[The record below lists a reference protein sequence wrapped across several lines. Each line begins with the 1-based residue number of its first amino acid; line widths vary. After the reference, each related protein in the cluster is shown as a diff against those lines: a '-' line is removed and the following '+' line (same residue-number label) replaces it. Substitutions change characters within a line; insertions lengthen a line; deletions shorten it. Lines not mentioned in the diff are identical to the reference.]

1 MTATNGQSSTSV
13 LAARGIHKSFAATP
27 ILSGIDIDADS
38 GEVVAVLG
46 PSGSG
51 KSTLLRCLNFL
62 SPPDEGRL
70 YLHGRR
76 NPARQKN
83 TTVFCPPAAD
93 LSRLRAQVAMVFQTF
108 NLWPH
113 LTALENVVLPQIST
127 LKKPRREA
135 REAAREA
142 LEKVGIGERAD
153 HFPAQLSGGQQQ
165 RVGIARA
172 LAMRPLAILFDEPTS
187 ALDPELV
194 DEVLRVM
201 RRLAEEKVTMIVVTH
216 EIAFAREIAQR
227 ALFLDGGQSRR
238 QRGLRPRLWIIRR
251 PSVCADF
258 CRAGGTGGKHKQSAF
273 WHNAGDVFGVW
284 SAIVFRSDFFTRAV
298 FARAGAVPCFG
309 GGCGDDAGRGGGD
322 DSSRQRRMEAD

>member
-1 MTATNGQSSTSV
+1 MVATNGQSSTSV

-70 YLHGRR
+70 YLHGEEIPLVKKHDGLL
-76 NPARQKN
+76 PA
-83 TTVFCPPAAD
+83 AAD

-227 ALFLDGGQSRR
+227 ALFLDGGKVAASGPPAEIMDHPPTERLRRFLSRWRDGR
-238 QRGLRPRLWIIRR
+238 Q
-251 PSVCADF
+251 
-258 CRAGGTGGKHKQSAF
+258 T
-273 WHNAGDVFGVW
+273 
-284 SAIVFRSDFFTRAV
+284 
-298 FARAGAVPCFG
+298 
-309 GGCGDDAGRGGGD
+309 
-322 DSSRQRRMEAD
+322 